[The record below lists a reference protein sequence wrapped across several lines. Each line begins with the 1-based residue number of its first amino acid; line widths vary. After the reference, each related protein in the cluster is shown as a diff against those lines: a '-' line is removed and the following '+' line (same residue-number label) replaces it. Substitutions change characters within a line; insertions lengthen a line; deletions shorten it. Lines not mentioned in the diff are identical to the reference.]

1 MAFIA
6 GSYTITFGGNSL
18 GQLED
23 KTLSL
28 EIVYQGEVIRGDFLS
43 QSIQDWVYNG
53 GDCFMQ
59 FTCLEAEQTGV
70 KLLTAPY
77 TTGDQGA
84 VGTPGVFASD
94 YSAALVLTK
103 RTGPNASPLTITC
116 NSAILAP
123 GYPVNLLL
131 GNTLKR
137 VPIRLQL
144 LPTLYS
150 DSKYRWFKPA
160 YS

>member
-6 GSYTITFGGNSL
+6 GSYTITYGGYSL

-59 FTCLEAEQTGV
+59 FTCLEANAVGV
-70 KLLTAPY
+70 GLLTAPY
-77 TTGDQGA
+77 TSGDLGA
-84 VGTPGVFASD
+84 VGVPGMFATD
-94 YSAALVLTK
+94 YSNVMVLTK
-103 RTGPNASPLTITC
+103 RSGPNASPSVITC
-116 NSAILAP
+116 NTAILAP
-123 GYPVNLLL
+123 SYPVNILL

-137 VPIRLQL
+137 VPIRMQL
-144 LPTLYS
+144 LPSLYS
-150 DSKYRWFKPA
+150 DSKYRWFKPTT
-160 YS
+160 